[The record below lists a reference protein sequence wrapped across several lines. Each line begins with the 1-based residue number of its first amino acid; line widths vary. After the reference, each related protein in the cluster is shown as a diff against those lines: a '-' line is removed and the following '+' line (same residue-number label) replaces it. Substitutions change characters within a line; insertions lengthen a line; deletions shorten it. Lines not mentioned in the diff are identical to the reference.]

1 MLGLSIYLGSDCD
14 MEGKLKKAR
23 AFGMKL
29 LFTSLH
35 IPEDDHSI
43 YQMRLKE
50 LGRLAR
56 KYELE
61 LVADIS
67 PQSISFLGIE
77 NYEELIEWGL
87 TGIRPD
93 YGYTDDLIVSL
104 SQKMKVGLNAS
115 TVTKEEIE
123 RWSEMGVNTSN
134 LEAWHNYYPRPETG
148 LEETFFAE
156 RNTMFLEYGIQT
168 MAFIPGDNQFRG
180 PIYSGLPTLEKHRSL
195 PPHVACAELL
205 YRYKVDHVL
214 VGDISLSDEQ
224 MEKLSLL
231 SEGIIP
237 LDVENPDHQFERF
250 HVAGRHENRPD
261 PARDVIRSVASRRF
275 QDRPDPLPS
284 VERKSGAVTIDNVNY
299 GRYAG
304 EIQLTKR
311 TLPADDR
318 VNVIGNVTQSDLPL
332 LQWIGAS
339 QPFDLRLKNDATHER
354 N

>member
-14 MEGKLKKAR
+14 MEEKLKKAQDS
-23 AFGMKL
+23 GMKV

-35 IPEDDHSI
+35 IPEDDHST
-43 YQMRLKE
+43 YETRLKE

-67 PQSISFLGIE
+67 PQSTSYLGIE

-93 YGYTDDLIVSL
+93 YGYTDDLIVTL

-115 TVTKEEIE
+115 TVTEDEIE
-123 RWSEMGVNTSN
+123 RWIKMGANTRN
-134 LEAWHNYYPRPETG
+134 LEAWHNYYPRSETG
-148 LEETFFAE
+148 LDEAFFVE
-156 RNTMFLEYGIQT
+156 RNTMFRKYGIQT
-168 MAFIPGDNQFRG
+168 LAFIPGDEQFRG
-180 PIYSGLPTLEKHRSL
+180 PIYAGLPTLEKHRGMS
-195 PPHVACAELL
+195 PHVACAELL

-214 VGDISLSDEQ
+214 VGDISISDNQ
-224 MEKLSLL
+224 HRKLSLL
-231 SEGIIP
+231 AQGVMP
-237 LDVENPDHQFERF
+237 LDVENPDHQFESF
-250 HVAGRHENRPD
+250 HVAGRHKNRPD
-261 PARDVIRSVASRRF
+261 PARDVIRSVASRSLHN
-275 QDRPDPLPS
+275 RPDPLPS

-318 VNVIGNVTQSDLPL
+318 VNVIGNVTEKDLPL

-339 QPFDLRLKNDATHER
+339 QPFHLRLKNDATHER

>member
-1 MLGLSIYLGSDCD
+1 MSIYLGSDGD
-14 MEGKLKKAR
+14 MEGKLKKAE
-23 AFGMKL
+23 AFGLKV

-35 IPEDDHSI
+35 IPEEDHST
-43 YQMRLKE
+43 YQTRLKE

-56 KYELE
+56 KFELA

-67 PQSISFLGIE
+67 PQSISYLGIE

-115 TVTKEEIE
+115 TVTKVEIE
-123 RWSEMGVNTSN
+123 RWIEMGANSRN

-148 LEETFFAE
+148 LDDAFFAE
-156 RNTMFLEYGIQT
+156 RNAMFRKYGIQT
-168 MAFIPGDNQFRG
+168 MAFIAGDEQFRG
-180 PIYSGLPTLEKHRSL
+180 PIYAGLPTLEKHRGM
-195 PPHVACAELL
+195 PPHGACAELI

-214 VGDISLSDEQ
+214 VGDISISDDQLS
-224 MEKLSLL
+224 KLSLL
-231 SEGIIP
+231 AQGVIP
-237 LDVENPDHQFERF
+237 LDVENPDQQFERF

-261 PARDVIRSVASRRF
+261 PARDVIRSMASRRF
-275 QDRPDPLPS
+275 HDRPDPLPS
-284 VERKSGAVTIDNVNY
+284 VERKSGVVTIDNANY

-311 TLPADDR
+311 SLPADDR
-318 VNVIGNVTQSDLPL
+318 VNVIGNVTENDLPL

-339 QPFDLRLKNDATHER
+339 QPFHLQLKNDAIYER